1 MSDLHFRPEDFNF
14 SEVKLVDVPAYYG
27 ASSGYHG
34 AGAAY
39 YGAGRD
45 GAAGGPGS
53 AAEVT
58 DRSGEELM
66 DTTEKADD
74 KQEVDDG
81 EEVSLDFWLAFLEK
95 TSSFRME

>member
-1 MSDLHFRPEDFNF
+1 M
-14 SEVKLVDVPAYYG
+14 KLVDVPAYYG

-81 EEVSLDFWLAFLEK
+81 EEVSLDFWLAFLENK
-95 TSSFRME
+95 SYLEWNEYSILAE